1 MKQFETSGWAI
12 YKRLLS
18 YALPYWKLFFL
29 IIISMI
35 VFAATDTGFAALMKP
50 MLDGNFVE
58 KDPDTIRMVPLAL
71 IALFLFRGVTG
82 FISRYGMSWIGRNII
97 KHLRQD
103 MYASL
108 LALPSQYLDHNSG
121 GKLLSLFTY
130 DVEQIAEATT
140 NVMTIIIRDSLTLLF
155 LLVFMLWVSVP
166 LTLLFLI
173 MGPVIALVISYAS
186 KRFRESSRRIQA
198 SMGSL
203 TQRVEETLSGLRL
216 IKSYSAQRQQKNH
229 FQEVNEMNRAHH
241 LKMSLINNISTP
253 LVQFIAACTL
263 ALVIYLASSEHYI
276 SHISVGEFVSFMTA
290 MMLLMQP
297 MKRLTNINVPLQ
309 KGIAAAGSVFSLIDE
324 IPEADTGKERIKRSK
339 GSITFNHVSF
349 KYGQGDRHALVDL
362 SLDIQPGE
370 SIAIVGRSGSGKS
383 TLVQLLERFYSP
395 DSGEILLDGLSLDH
409 YQLEDLRK
417 QFAVVSQDIILFN
430 DTVSNN
436 LAIGLTAT
444 DRLIEKMI
452 QATTSA
458 HAIDFINQLP
468 NKFET
473 TVGDN
478 GALLSGGQRQRL
490 AIARAILKDAPI
502 LIMDEATSSLDA
514 ESERKVQEA
523 IRPLMRGHTSIVIAH
538 RLSTLQNADRIIV
551 LEEGRL
557 VEQGTHAS
565 LLTQN
570 GVYADL
576 YKLQFNS
583 NTPPQIND

>member
-478 GALLSGGQRQRL
+478 GALLSGG
-490 AIARAILKDAPI
+490 
-502 LIMDEATSSLDA
+502 
-514 ESERKVQEA
+514 
-523 IRPLMRGHTSIVIAH
+523 
-538 RLSTLQNADRIIV
+538 
-551 LEEGRL
+551 
-557 VEQGTHAS
+557 
-565 LLTQN
+565 
-570 GVYADL
+570 
-576 YKLQFNS
+576 
-583 NTPPQIND
+583 